1 MPPSRFKHLIVV
13 MLENRSFDHMLGYL
27 NLVGTDGRPLDGVL
41 GKVLSNPNTD
51 GQPAPV
57 NPDAVYQGDYGVDT
71 PHDFGD
77 VNIQLFGVDPPPA
90 GVLATNQGFVKAYGT
105 KVNND
110 PQKAMRVMKL
120 FSPAR
125 VPVISTLAQQFA
137 VCERWYSSV
146 PGPTLPNRAFAHAA
160 TSNSHV
166 DMSPTAYINV
176 RSVYQALD
184 EQGVSSRVYSFD
196 GNTLAFTFRT
206 LFTGGG
212 KFLGTFSDFLDELN
226 GDLPAYCFVEP
237 RFNEARDDARHEFFL
252 ASDQHP
258 DNDVREGERLLAAIY
273 KAFRSSQRWL
283 DSLMVILYDE
293 HGGLYDHVPPPS
305 DNVASPGPPEPL
317 TGFKFDRLGLRVP
330 AIMVSPFVR
339 AGTILRETAG
349 DRQRFDHTSL
359 IATARAILAPN
370 MKPLTD
376 RDANARTFET
386 VAELDVPRTDTPDAL
401 DFHEAPLI
409 PEPAQA
415 ALHGT
420 GPLDEHQMARLM
432 AAYHADMTMASGRRV
447 LGNDVAAKSINDI
460 KTEQQAA
467 EYIGRVAG
475 KFAPGVF
482 AAS

>member
-1 MPPSRFKHLIVV
+1 MAPSRFKHLIVV

-27 NLVGTDGRPLDGVL
+27 NLVGTDGLPLDGVL

-51 GQPAPV
+51 GTPALI
-57 NPDAVYQGDYGVDT
+57 NPEAVYQGDYGADT

-77 VNIQLFGVDPPPA
+77 VNIQLFGADPPPP
-90 GVLATNQGFVKAYGT
+90 GVVATNQGFVKAYGT

-110 PQKAMRVMKL
+110 PQRAMRVMKC
-120 FSPAR
+120 FSPDR
-125 VPVISTLAQQFA
+125 VPVITALAQQFA
-137 VCERWYSSV
+137 VCERWFSSL
-146 PGPTLPNRAFAHAA
+146 PGPTLPNRAFAHAG

-184 EQGVSSRVYSFD
+184 EQGVPSRVYSFD

-206 LFTGGG
+206 LFAGGG
-212 KFLGTFSDFLDELN
+212 KFLGTFSDFLDQLSGN
-226 GDLPAYCFVEP
+226 LPAYCFIEP
-237 RFNEARDDARHEFFL
+237 RFNEMRDLARNEFFL

-258 DNDVREGERLLAAIY
+258 DNDVREGEKFLAVIY
-273 KAFRSSQRWL
+273 KAFRSSPRWL
-283 DSLMVILYDE
+283 DSLLVVVYDE

-305 DNVASPGPPEPL
+305 DNVAIPSPPEPL
-317 TGFKFDRLGLRVP
+317 TGFKFDRLGVRVP
-330 AIMVSPFVR
+330 AIFISPFVR
-339 AGTILRETAG
+339 AGRIVRE
-349 DRQRFDHTSL
+349 QFDHTSL

-376 RDANARTFET
+376 RDANARSFET
-386 VAELDVPRTDTPDAL
+386 IAELDAPRNDTPASL
-401 DFHEAPLI
+401 DFHEAALI
-409 PEPAQA
+409 PEPD
-415 ALHGT
+415 LHGT

-432 AAYHADMTMASGRRV
+432 AAYHADMTMAAGRRV

-475 KFAPGVF
+475 KFAPVVF
-482 AAS
+482 DAS

>member
-51 GQPAPV
+51 GTAALV
-57 NPDAVYQGDYGVDT
+57 NPEAVYQGDYGVDT

-77 VNIQLFGVDPPPA
+77 VNVQLFGVDPPPA
-90 GVLATNQGFVKAYGT
+90 GAAATNQGFVKAYGT

-110 PQKAMRVMKL
+110 PQKAMRVMKC

-125 VPVISTLAQQFA
+125 VPVITTLAQQFA
-137 VCERWYSSV
+137 VCERWFSSL
-146 PGPTLPNRAFAHAA
+146 PGPTLPNRAFAHAG

-166 DMSPTAYINV
+166 DMSPTAYFNV

-206 LFTGGG
+206 LFAGGG
-212 KFLGTFSDFLDELN
+212 KFLGTFSDFLDQLSGN
-226 GDLPAYCFVEP
+226 LPAYCFIEP
-237 RFNEARDDARHEFFL
+237 RFNESRDDARHEFFL

-258 DNDVREGERLLAAIY
+258 DNDVREGEKFLAIIY
-273 KAFRSSQRWL
+273 KAFRASPRWL
-283 DSLMVILYDE
+283 DSLLVVVYDE

-305 DNVASPGPPEPL
+305 DNVAIPSPPESL
-317 TGFKFDRLGLRVP
+317 TGFKFDRLGVRVP
-330 AIMVSPFVR
+330 AIFISPFVR
-339 AGTILRETAG
+339 AGRIVRE
-349 DRQRFDHTSL
+349 QFDHTSL
-359 IATARAILAPN
+359 IATARAILAPS

-376 RDANARTFET
+376 RDANARSFET
-386 VAELDVPRTDTPDAL
+386 IAELDAPRNDTPDSL

-409 PEPAQA
+409 PEPD
-415 ALHGT
+415 LHGT
-420 GPLDEHQMARLM
+420 GPLDEHQTARLM

-447 LGNDVAAKSINDI
+447 LGNDVAAKSISDI
-460 KTEQQAA
+460 KTEQQAT
-467 EYIGRVAG
+467 EYIGQVAG
-475 KFAPGVF
+475 RFAPGVF
-482 AAS
+482 DAS

>member
-27 NLVGTDGRPLDGVL
+27 NLVGTDGRPLDGAL
-41 GKVLSNPNTD
+41 GKDLSNPNTD
-51 GQPAPV
+51 GHPALI

-77 VNIQLFGVDPPPA
+77 VNIQLFGVDPAPV
-90 GVLATNQGFVKAYGT
+90 GVPATNQGFVKAYGT
-105 KVNND
+105 KVSND
-110 PQKAMRVMKL
+110 PQKAMRVMKC
-120 FSPAR
+120 FSPDR
-125 VPVISTLAQQFA
+125 VPVITTLAQQFA
-137 VCERWYSSV
+137 VCERWFSSV

-166 DMSPTAYINV
+166 DMSPTAYVNV

-184 EQGVSSRVYSFD
+184 EQAVSSRVYSFD

-206 LFTGGG
+206 LFAGGG
-212 KFLGTFSDFLDELN
+212 KFLGTFSDFLDQLN
-226 GDLPAYCFVEP
+226 GDLPAYCFIEP
-237 RFNEARDDARHEFFL
+237 RFNEMRDIARHEFFL

-258 DNDVREGERLLAAIY
+258 DNDVREGE
-273 KAFRSSQRWL
+273 
-283 DSLMVILYDE
+283 

-305 DNVASPGPPEPL
+305 DNVAIPSPPEPL
-317 TGFKFDRLGLRVP
+317 TGFKFDRLGVRVP
-330 AIMVSPFVR
+330 AIFISPFVR
-339 AGTILRETAG
+339 AGRIVRE
-349 DRQRFDHTSL
+349 QFDHTSL

-376 RDANARTFET
+376 RDANARSFET
-386 VAELDVPRTDTPDAL
+386 IAELDVPRNDTPDSL
-401 DFHEAPLI
+401 DFHEAALI
-409 PEPAQA
+409 PEPDS
-415 ALHGT
+415 HGT

-432 AAYHADMTMASGRRV
+432 AAYHADMTMAVGRRV

-467 EYIGRVAG
+467 DYIGRVAG
-475 KFAPGVF
+475 RFAPGVF